1 MRSSLIVCLL
11 LGAVIKYA
19 VTEQEYICGVG
30 PHNYNIYSPAFTIY
44 QLLERRVNLTIPL
57 AGNQSES
64 FRWGFYKGNSKL
76 EFRTFQVLHHNGTI
90 ETHKSNASVLLQDSS
105 YNGIQIDSTQ
115 VVNKTVTKHRGKRVT
130 INTGDFPAVDQVN
143 TTICDTSISVCVN
156 ITGIPP
162 PSTTIQTQEHVSMAA
177 KKQAQFCST
186 FDKPNVINILTVFI
200 TASNCFGSTT
210 ANASISFINDISR
223 CNFTTCSALESFI
236 LDPQQPASTASY
248 ISCNFTSVTQN
259 HFVSSRTVIDSTEY
273 LTTSSSTSDKQTSTP
288 TSIKQTSPT
297 TSDKQTS
304 PTRATQ
310 QKISQSTTYQQ
321 RLSLTTEYRKLA
333 TSPVATGTSPPTQKD
348 SSAQGIPVYIIAAAC
363 VGALVL
369 IVVILIIIVCCKRK
383 SARKR
388 TLNSDLPTTEH
399 IYANRFNL
407 SNVELQSIHD
417 TANEVYESA
426 KFEFP
431 NARAAREKGV
441 PADHDE
447 HKKVYKTAMQNN
459 TAYGTT

>member
-1 MRSSLIVCLL
+1 MTLSV
-11 LGAVIKYA
+11 
-19 VTEQEYICGVG
+19 GVG

-130 INTGDFPAVDQVN
+130 INTGGKHYCTDVHFRSKISTICSHLDFPAVDQVN

-210 ANASISFINDISR
+210 ANASISFINGKYEQY
-223 CNFTTCSALESFI
+223 FK
-236 LDPQQPASTASY
+236 
-248 ISCNFTSVTQN
+248 QN
-259 HFVSSRTVIDSTEY
+259 YKFVV
-273 LTTSSSTSDKQTSTP
+273 
-288 TSIKQTSPT
+288 
-297 TSDKQTS
+297 
-304 PTRATQ
+304 
-310 QKISQSTTYQQ
+310 
-321 RLSLTTEYRKLA
+321 
-333 TSPVATGTSPPTQKD
+333 
-348 SSAQGIPVYIIAAAC
+348 
-363 VGALVL
+363 
-369 IVVILIIIVCCKRK
+369 
-383 SARKR
+383 
-388 TLNSDLPTTEH
+388 
-399 IYANRFNL
+399 RF
-407 SNVELQSIHD
+407 
-417 TANEVYESA
+417 
-426 KFEFP
+426 
-431 NARAAREKGV
+431 
-441 PADHDE
+441 
-447 HKKVYKTAMQNN
+447 M
-459 TAYGTT
+459 

>member
-297 TSDKQTS
+297 TS
-304 PTRATQ
+304 
-310 QKISQSTTYQQ
+310 
-321 RLSLTTEYRKLA
+321 
-333 TSPVATGTSPPTQKD
+333 GTSPPTQKD